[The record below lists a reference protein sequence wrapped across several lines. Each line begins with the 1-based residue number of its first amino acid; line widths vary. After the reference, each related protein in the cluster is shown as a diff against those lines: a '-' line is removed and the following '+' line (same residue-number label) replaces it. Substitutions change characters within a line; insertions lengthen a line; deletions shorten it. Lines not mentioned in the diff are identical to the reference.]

1 MPCREERRRFRA
13 EVEEWEEPL
22 HPGPVSAL
30 YPTFPHNA
38 TRLALFLPRMSTVD
52 HRAPPE
58 SVKKQGF

>member
-1 MPCREERRRFRA
+1 VSREEGVRA